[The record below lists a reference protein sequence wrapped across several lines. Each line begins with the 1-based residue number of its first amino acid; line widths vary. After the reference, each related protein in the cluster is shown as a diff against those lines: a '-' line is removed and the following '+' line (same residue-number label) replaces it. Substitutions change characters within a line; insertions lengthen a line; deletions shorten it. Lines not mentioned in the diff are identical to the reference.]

1 MQEETVTLSRK
12 QSFSLITTP
21 LVRGFGVL
29 VTETITKL
37 KAQTLYFKTALI
49 YSHDIVFVL
58 KLSMHAV
65 LIFGQVWF
73 SPECMP
79 GGMKVHELQPNHS
92 WSQTRIFVMIVFV
105 CKCPTEELH
114 SEYVAGGGPLTAVVS
129 PSQGL
134 WVPNCIVAWYWE
146 VITTAAYVW
155 PSLHA
160 NDQGLYMLVLI
171 SWQCKLSLQTFILC
185 IQIIYG
191 NDCLN
196 VYSKAAVSQI
206 QFIHT
211 CLYSVHVDKSS
222 ILLVL
227 HNYLLVLYCKSQKH
241 VNWARSSQS
250 TRLKRPCMYILRWL
264 CVHGYSYK
272 KL

>member
-1 MQEETVTLSRK
+1 M
-12 QSFSLITTP
+12 
-21 LVRGFGVL
+21 
-29 VTETITKL
+29 
-37 KAQTLYFKTALI
+37 
-49 YSHDIVFVL
+49 FVL

-134 WVPNCIVAWYWE
+134 WVPNCIVSWCWE

-171 SWQCKLSLQTFILC
+171 LVCRPSFCVYKLYMEVIAWMYTQKQQFHKSSLYTP
-185 IQIIYG
+185 
-191 NDCLN
+191 
-196 VYSKAAVSQI
+196 V
-206 QFIHT
+206 
-211 CLYSVHVDKSS
+211 YSVHVDKSS
-222 ILLVL
+222 NLLVL
-227 HNYLLVLYCKSQKH
+227 HNYLLVLYGCKSQKH

-272 KL
+272 RL